1 MKLVMIRWSYWA
13 ALPLLGMVL
22 LAVSGCAT
30 SEEKT
35 AFLNAQLEA
44 LKMQKPLL
52 ELRAKAGEQIELRGV
67 ESLAVYAP
75 LGGGNGGGLVRQ
87 HQNEWAPVA
96 REGLGILGVVG
107 GIYFAGEKA
116 VQLADVVGRNA
127 GTHITGSFNNTGG
140 QSPISYYV
148 GQGGAPSQ
156 GVSDSHDSTD
166 DHSSQVGESP
176 AQGGQ

>member
-1 MKLVMIRWSYWA
+1 MRNTAILW
-13 ALPLLGMVL
+13 L
-22 LAVSGCAT
+22 LAAVLAAGCAS

-35 AFLNAQLEA
+35 AYLNAQLEA
-44 LKMQKPLL
+44 LKLQKPIL
-52 ELRAKAGEQIELRGV
+52 ELRAKAGESIELKGV
-67 ESLAVYAP
+67 EALLVHAP
-75 LGGGNGGGLVRQ
+75 LDGGNGGGLVRP

-116 VQLADVVGRNA
+116 VQLAEVVGRNA
-127 GTHITGSFNNTGG
+127 GAQITGSFNNSGG

-156 GVSDSHDSTD
+156 GVSDRHDSSD
-166 DHSSQVGESP
+166 DHSQAES
-176 AQGGQ
+176 AQP